1 MKNSDKVAQIL
12 VENNIKD
19 IFMVTGGA
27 AMHLND
33 SLSRNTNLNAT
44 FFHHEQS
51 CAMAADG
58 YSKAS
63 GKVSVIC
70 VTAGPGGINTL
81 NGVFGAYGDSI
92 PMLILSGQVRTETL
106 NFDSNLRQLGDQEA
120 PIVDMV
126 KKITKYS
133 KTITK
138 KDDISFELNKA
149 LKIMNSGRKGPVWID
164 IPIDVQGDEYI
175 EKNKSNNF
183 ILNENNKNINSKLIT
198 LSKKINESK
207 RPVVL
212 AGGGVWSSNSVEN
225 FRKFIKKTDL
235 PVLTAFNGHDLMWE
249 NHENFYGR
257 AGTLG
262 DRSGNLILECSDLI
276 LVLGSSLNIRQIGY
290 NFDNFGKDKFFCY
303 VDIDKSELVKK
314 TIANNVDLSINT
326 DLNKFFNEFNCELVN
341 KENHKE
347 FKEWAKT
354 IKTEYSIKNEG
365 YIDTKELNPYIF
377 CLELSEHTKE
387 NDIFVTANATAAIVP
402 NQALLLK
409 KNQRF
414 FTNSTS
420 GSMGYGLPAAIGSA
434 ISSKNKRI
442 ICFEGDGSLQM
453 NIQELATIAEYDLN
467 ILLFVI
473 SNNGYHSIRQTQNNY
488 FSDNLIGIDSTTGL
502 SFPDLKSISQAHKL
516 DYLKVDNYN
525 YKKFLHDFNKI
536 KLPLVVELKIDN
548 NINFQPRVKS
558 RTDSKGNI
566 VSSNLYDMHPY
577 IDDEE
582 MKNILAIKNS

>member
-33 SLSRNTNLNAT
+33 SLSRNKNLNAT

-183 ILNENNKNINSKLIT
+183 ILNENNKNITSKLIT

-249 NHENFYGR
+249 SHENFYGR

-326 DLNKFFNEFNCELVN
+326 DLNKFFNEFNCEQVN

-365 YIDTKELNPYIF
+365 YIDTSELNPYIF

-516 DYLKVDNYN
+516 DYLKVDNDN

-536 KLPLVVELKIDN
+536 KLPLVVELKIDK

>member
-1 MKNSDKVAQIL
+1 MKNSDKVAEIL

-51 CAMAADG
+51 CAMAADA

-183 ILNENNKNINSKLIT
+183 ILNENNKKINSKLIT

-249 NHENFYGR
+249 SHENFYGR

-354 IKTEYSIKNEG
+354 IKTKYSIKNEG
-365 YIDTKELNPYIF
+365 YIDTNELNPYIF

-473 SNNGYHSIRQTQNNY
+473 SNDGYHSIRQTQNNY

-536 KLPLVVELKIDN
+536 KLPLVVELKIDK